1 MLKKI
6 KDFSELVVFSH
17 SIFSMPFIF
26 IAMVSAAGGWF
37 GWKLLAF
44 GVIATMSA
52 RNFAMAFNRYADRK
66 IDSTN
71 ARTKNRPSVDGRISP
86 FAILVFV
93 AVNAVIFVFM
103 GYLINPLC
111 FYLSFPILCILAL
124 YSLMKRFSYLAHLVL
139 GLSLGLAPIAGV
151 AAVLGEVPLWAVY
164 LCIGVLFWVAGFDLL
179 YSLQDI
185 EHDRSEKLYSIPS
198 VFGVQKTLWISRIFH
213 ILTIIFWGL
222 FIKEANL
229 GLFMWIG
236 LVVSSVALAYEQY
249 LVSKN
254 FLNIPR
260 AFFNVNGYLGIVFFG
275 FCILDVI
282 F

>member
-198 VFGVQKTLWISRIFH
+198 VFGVQKTLWISRVFH

>member
-26 IAMVSAAGGWF
+26 IAMVSAANGWF
-37 GWKLLAF
+37 GWKLLFF

-93 AVNAVIFVFM
+93 VVNALIFIFM

-151 AAVLGEVPLWAVY
+151 AAVLGEVPLWACY

-185 EHDRSEKLYSIPS
+185 EHDKKEGLYSIPS
-198 VFGVQKTLWISRIFH
+198 VFGVQKTLWISRFFH
-213 ILTIIFWGL
+213 VLTILFWGL

-229 GLFMWIG
+229 GVFMWIG
-236 LVVSSVALAYEQY
+236 LVVSALALFYEQY

-254 FLNIPR
+254 FVNIPR
-260 AFFNVNGYLGIVFFG
+260 AFFSVNGYLGIVFFG